1 MSGDREKSVTPRLA
15 RLPLDQEIIGS
26 IALSLML
33 SGCLLQ
39 THQKGIRLFVG
50 EIVFTIHN
58 HSCAELVESDLML
71 PSLITSEV
79 CPDQEDCR
87 CNKSGSG
94 LPLMLCTYG
103 RQNVARHPFA
113 EINLPRKSNISCL
126 HLAIR

>member
-50 EIVFTIHN
+50 EIVFTNHN

-79 CPDQEDCR
+79 CSDPTCR

-94 LPLMLCTYG
+94 LNLMLCTYV

-126 HLAIR
+126 QLAIR